1 MALKKAEEAVNA
13 FQENRK
19 KEQQKEA
26 EQRVLKEKLAIA
38 SKKVTVSIP
47 SIYASRIGNNLPLTV
62 GLETVSIPVN
72 GESYEVSEPF
82 AVALK
87 VYLSQIDLEDKRSR
101 GQWRGDTGNVYPTGE
116 VPKV

>member
-19 KEQQKEA
+19 KEKEKEA
-26 EQRVLKEKLAIA
+26 QQRALKEKLAVSI
-38 SKKVTVSIP
+38 KKVSVSIP

-62 GLETVSIPVN
+62 GVETISIPVN
-72 GESYEVSEPF
+72 GETYEVSEPF
-82 AVALK
+82 ADALK
-87 VYLSQIDLEDKRSR
+87 VYLSQIDLEDKRAR
-101 GQWRGDTGNVYPTGE
+101 GQWRGDTGNVYPVGE